1 MEAAIHKISHNN
13 KAMVSTAAAAAADAI
28 LPNPV
33 FEGSEKRLEVDF
45 VLGGAAPA
53 HGLRALCREQL
64 DELMTLAHC
73 CIVSSRSNQS
83 FDAYVLSES
92 SLFVYPTKWVLKTCG
107 TTRLLDS
114 VPRLLEMASA
124 IGVQPVR
131 AKFSRATFLFPEQQV
146 RRAHGCSR
154 GGWWFTATV
163 GQSDHRRRAAAKG
176 CAQYPRTAPRSQ
188 HACSPGLMSD
198 SRFPVAPL
206 LLALH
211 SLFLTPALRMS
222 ALSWISTLPAPLAP
236 LARRTSWATPTRA
249 CSGTSTWLAWLR
261 LTRPPTTWRF
271 A

>member
-1 MEAAIHKISHNN
+1 
-13 KAMVSTAAAAAADAI
+13 MVSTAAAAAADAI

-45 VLGGAAPA
+45 VLGGAAQA

-146 RRAHGCSR
+146 RRGGGGSQQQLASLTIDDAPQPSAAHN
-154 GGWWFTATV
+154 T
-163 GQSDHRRRAAAKG
+163 RAPPLALNMLAV
-176 CAQYPRTAPRSQ
+176 
-188 HACSPGLMSD
+188 
-198 SRFPVAPL
+198 PVSCLTLVSLLHPL

-222 ALSWISTLPAPLAP
+222 APSWISTLLAPLAP
-236 LARRTSWATPTRA
+236 PARHTSWATPTRA
-249 CSGTSTWLAWLR
+249 CSGTSTWLAWLKQ
-261 LTRPPTTWRF
+261 TRPPTTWRY